1 MAKLYI
7 EDNEVRPAILVLEDS
22 EPNPSGFTESNN
34 ISDWDFY
41 APRKVGVIAL
51 PDFISLKLKI
61 GELVTAK
68 GFSNCSADE
77 KIIASKWFVIDK
89 TDRDSVRTE
98 EEQRLDAKN
107 LIFNIRT
114 DNSSL
119 CVFTTDVDTKLAKI
133 NVSNNGNI
141 VAEIL

>member
-22 EPNPSGFTESNN
+22 EPNPSGFTESSS
-34 ISDWDFY
+34 IIDWDFY
-41 APRKVGVIAL
+41 APRNVGVIAL
-51 PDFISLKLKI
+51 PDFLSLRTKI
-61 GELVTAK
+61 GELVVAK
-68 GFSNCSADE
+68 GFSNCDNEE
-77 KIIASKWFVIDK
+77 KIIASKWFVVDK
-89 TDRDSVRTE
+89 SDRDTVRTE
-98 EEQRLDAKN
+98 EEQKSDAKN

-114 DNSSL
+114 DNNSL